1 MMNFLKT
8 VKCLCCLVKCS
19 KYVYY
24 IKKALCIATIG
35 LTVWALLGNFGK
47 CKAMISKLRE
57 M

>member
-1 MMNFLKT
+1 MNFLKT

-24 IKKALCIATIG
+24 IKKTLCIVTVA
-35 LTVWALLGNFGK
+35 LTVWTLLGNMGK
-47 CKAMISKLRE
+47 CKTLISKLRE

>member
-1 MMNFLKT
+1 MNFLKT

-24 IKKALCIATIG
+24 IKKALCVATIG